1 MRDRKGKAVEVRK
14 PPVGAFI
21 IASIVY
27 IILGVFMV
35 THPAKVEAT
44 LCYAFGILM
53 TIFGVINVISFF
65 INKDSDSNLFF
76 ELVFGVLSCAFGV
89 FTLVSPTS
97 VINILFIVIGVIII
111 IDGIMNVKR
120 SFYLKDFGERYWF
133 VFLIISAVSILAGIL
148 TIVFRQPLGS
158 LLIVILGINLIYEG
172 ISGLV
177 IMFRISQ
184 NKKRV
189 ERKMMMID
197 ADFDDKD

>member
-1 MRDRKGKAVEVRK
+1 MKDRKIREGEIRK
-14 PPVGAFI
+14 PPVAPFV
-21 IASIVY
+21 IASIIY
-27 IILGVFMV
+27 IILGIFMV
-35 THPAKVEAT
+35 SHPAKVEAT

-65 INKDSDSNLFF
+65 INKDSDNNLFF

-89 FTLVSPTS
+89 FTLFSPTS

-111 IDGIMNVKR
+111 IDGIMNLKR
-120 SFYLKDFGERYWF
+120 SFYLKDFGERYWL
-133 VFLIISAVSILAGIL
+133 VFFIISAVSVLAGIL
-148 TIVFRQPLGS
+148 TIVFREPLGS
-158 LLIVILGINLIYEG
+158 FLIVVLGINLIYEG
-172 ISGLV
+172 VSGLV

-197 ADFDDKD
+197 ADFNDRD

>member
-65 INKDSDSNLFF
+65 INK
-76 ELVFGVLSCAFGV
+76 
-89 FTLVSPTS
+89 TH
-97 VINILFIVIGVIII
+97 
-111 IDGIMNVKR
+111 
-120 SFYLKDFGERYWF
+120 F
-133 VFLIISAVSILAGIL
+133 VGTKSRNRMTAAYI
-148 TIVFRQPLGS
+148 
-158 LLIVILGINLIYEG
+158 
-172 ISGLV
+172 
-177 IMFRISQ
+177 
-184 NKKRV
+184 
-189 ERKMMMID
+189 
-197 ADFDDKD
+197 